1 MHTKEDLITIKA
13 GLRDFRRVTKVV
25 SASKRKWRGVGWGTD
40 GVGVG
45 FSIDGNC
52 KPAMRPTAIRHAALG
67 LIGFCLLKMICFI
80 YVIK

>member
-25 SASKRKWRGVGWGTD
+25 SASNRKWRGVGWGTD

-45 FSIDGNC
+45 VFNRRQLQASHAANSH
-52 KPAMRPTAIRHAALG
+52 TAALG

>member
-1 MHTKEDLITIKA
+1 MHTKEDLITIKT
-13 GLRDFRRVTKVV
+13 GLRDFRRVKVV

-45 FSIDGNC
+45 VLNRRQLQAS
-52 KPAMRPTAIRHAALG
+52 HAANSHTTVLG